1 MTVEINDLRD
11 FTYCGKKLSDFNC
24 VIGGLSTGGGLDT
37 IDVGNKLNMNAV
49 NLPFLKKQKSVWA
62 TYDDMLTS
70 TISIIKDPCLNEPF
84 FTHGEAIAIM
94 RWLNQPKYRDFIPEY
109 SRADW
114 QTTVHYNV
122 TFNVQALTVGSS
134 VCGFSLEMESSAP
147 FGYYDEVVID
157 NDSPTLTLNDISD
170 EQGYIYPIV
179 KLEVV
184 TAGAIV
190 LSNTMESRH
199 TVIDNCEVGEII
211 TLDGEKGIITS
222 ENAEHK
228 TLFNDFNY
236 IYPRVINSMND
247 DGTDNRQNVYTTKT
261 NAALIKE
268 LKYSPICKIHFV

>member
-1 MTVEINDLRD
+1 MTVEVNDLRD
-11 FTYCGKKLSDFNC
+11 FTYCGKKLSDFHC
-24 VIGGLSTGGGLDT
+24 VIGGLSTGGLDT
-37 IDVGNKLNMNAV
+37 TDIGNKLNMNAV

-84 FTHGEAIAIM
+84 FTHSEAIAIM
-94 RWLNQPKYRDFIPEY
+94 RWLNQPKYREFIPEY
-109 SRADW
+109 SRDDW

-147 FGYYDEVVID
+147 FGYYDEVVIS
-157 NDSPTLTLNDISD
+157 NNAPTLTMTDTSD

-184 TAGAIV
+184 TAGAVV
-190 LSNTMESRH
+190 LSNSAEARH
-199 TVIDNCEVGEII
+199 TIIDNCEVGEII
-211 TLDGEKGIITS
+211 TLDGERGFITS
-222 ENAEHK
+222 ENADHA

-236 IYPRVINSMND
+236 FYPRVWNSMDDQGND
-247 DGTDNRQNVYTTKT
+247 IRQNVFTVRV
-261 NAALIKE
+261 NAANIIE
-268 LKYSPICKIHFV
+268 LKYSPICKIEFV